1 MQQLEVRKTQL
12 KFNNQLKL
20 HMYEY
25 NLTWEGAV
33 PDDIHIGN
41 MV

>member
-1 MQQLEVRKTQL
+1 MQQLEVQKTQL

-20 HMYEY
+20 HMY
-25 NLTWEGAV
+25 NLTWGGAV